1 MGYDKHTRL
10 CVACNFQVLCGELVQ
25 KDEDIA
31 VEIKLAY
38 SYPSSDCIGTLVIL
52 PRLAPF
58 AGRFNAFSYPK
69 TFGVH
74 TVCPRRVLLWV
85 AKNK

>member
-38 SYPSSDCIGTLVIL
+38 SYPPVTA
-52 PRLAPF
+52 LA
-58 AGRFNAFSYPK
+58 
-69 TFGVH
+69 H
-74 TVCPRRVLLWV
+74 
-85 AKNK
+85 